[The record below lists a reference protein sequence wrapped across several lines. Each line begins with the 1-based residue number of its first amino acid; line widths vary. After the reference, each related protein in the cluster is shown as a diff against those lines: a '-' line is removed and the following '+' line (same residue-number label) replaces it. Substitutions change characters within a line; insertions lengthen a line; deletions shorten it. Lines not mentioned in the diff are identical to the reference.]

1 MGRTRTRP
9 FAVTAKSFRILVQPG
24 RSTVGLQPLEL
35 RIGVRIP
42 AGLPGLPPRC
52 FCSRRIVFGHFFAGL
67 SFLAQSSSSNG
78 NRLWTARLGRVLNL
92 AERWMGRSE
101 RSAFQL
107 DTLPG

>member
-1 MGRTRTRP
+1 
-9 FAVTAKSFRILVQPG
+9 
-24 RSTVGLQPLEL
+24 
-35 RIGVRIP
+35 
-42 AGLPGLPPRC
+42 
-52 FCSRRIVFGHFFAGL
+52 
-67 SFLAQSSSSNG
+67 LAQSSSSNG